1 LKTVFNTSKLAEDTI
16 DLAGTRVSLKKLAG
30 LPASFWED
38 LGGRELSDE
47 LCPGGRVDVS
57 KLAMIVDTL
66 PLDLKVALKG
76 QLRA

>member
-1 LKTVFNTSKLAEDTI
+1 MVDLNGTMVPLSKLA
-16 DLAGTRVSLKKLAG
+16 A
-30 LPASFWED
+30 LPSSFWED

-47 LCPGGRVDVS
+47 LCPGGKMDNS

-66 PLDLKVALKG
+66 PLDLKVILKS